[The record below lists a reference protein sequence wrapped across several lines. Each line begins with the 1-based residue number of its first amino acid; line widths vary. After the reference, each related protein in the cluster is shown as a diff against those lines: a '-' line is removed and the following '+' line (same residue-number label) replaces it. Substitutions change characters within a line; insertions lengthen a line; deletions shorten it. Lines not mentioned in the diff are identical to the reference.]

1 MYEHQEVKL
10 KMQLDVLYVIDCS
23 FYNIWKIGL
32 RNVRK
37 VLFNLSKRNAVKQR
51 CFQNERNETFLH

>member
-23 FYNIWKIGL
+23 FYNNWLEKCQKGP
-32 RNVRK
+32 V
-37 VLFNLSKRNAVKQR
+37 
-51 CFQNERNETFLH
+51 